1 MATGGRRNGEATDGE
16 DRAPGGAG
24 RSAAPG
30 GPAAAPVRRR
40 LPKAERYE
48 AILAAAQQTFASVG
62 YEAATIAE
70 VAERVGVV
78 EGNIYRY
85 FRSKRELLTRVVS
98 DWYEKTIAELERECA
113 AIGSVRSRLRFLISS
128 HLRALRDDPGLMR
141 LIIRE
146 LRTDDQE
153 YQAVIGDLNR
163 RYSAFLRRTI
173 EEGVAKG
180 ELRPDTPVRLVRDMI
195 FGCIEHH
202 AWRYLSGEGELDVET
217 LADQILAVVLGGVG
231 VRADEGEDERLRRF
245 DAALGRLERVVE
257 PAVPGKRRKA

>member
-1 MATGGRRNGEATDGE
+1 MASGQRRNGGTVSRSSGATGRSE
-16 DRAPGGAG
+16 TASGGAG
-24 RSAAPG
+24 ATAG
-30 GPAAAPVRRR
+30 RRR

-85 FRSKRELLTRVVS
+85 FRSKRELLARVVS
-98 DWYEKTIAELERECA
+98 DWYEKTIADLERECT
-113 AIGSVRSRLRFLISS
+113 AIDSVRSRLRFLISS

-202 AWRYLSGEGELDVET
+202 AWRYLSGEGTLDVET

-231 VRADEGEDERLRRF
+231 ARAAADGADERLRRL
-245 DAALGRLERVVE
+245 DSALDRLERVVE
-257 PAVPGKRRKA
+257 PPAPRARRKG